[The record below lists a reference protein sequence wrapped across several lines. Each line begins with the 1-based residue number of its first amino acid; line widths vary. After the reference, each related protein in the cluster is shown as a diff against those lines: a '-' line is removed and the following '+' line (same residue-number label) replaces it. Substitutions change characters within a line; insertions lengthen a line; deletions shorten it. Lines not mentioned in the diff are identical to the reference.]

1 MSSAFDVGTIVH
13 LLISLVWAGALLV
26 VAGLALLRLRTTI
39 SGLLFAG
46 GFGVWALHRLLVFL
60 LSTLLVPTMDD
71 PSAYLAVQS
80 VVSTLVGLLELL
92 AIGAAF
98 AMLPR
103 SLQRLAQR
111 GR

>member
-1 MSSAFDVGTIVH
+1 MSSAFDFSTLIH
-13 LLISLVWAGALLV
+13 LLITLIWSGALLV
-26 VAGLALLRLRTTI
+26 VAGVALLRLRTSM

-60 LSTLLVPTMDD
+60 LSTLLVPAMDD
-71 PSAYLAVQS
+71 PSAYLAAQS
-80 VVSTLVGLLELL
+80 VASTLLGLLELV
-92 AIGAAF
+92 AVGAAF

-103 SLQRLAQR
+103 SLERLAR